1 MVKCVILTGIPAS
14 IFPEGS
20 SWTLHVR
27 TMSFGEFVERLKLCD
42 AIENYNRHEPTNK
55 LLEKYG
61 VRYDR
66 GTEYKLQPGDTSVI
80 YVIGL
85 KRRAP
90 AGATD
95 VHVSEEDLLVL
106 HVVARPGPA

>member
-66 GTEYKLQPGDTSVI
+66 GTEYKLQLGDII

-85 KRRAP
+85 KKRAP
-90 AGATD
+90 AGVD
-95 VHVSEEDLLVL
+95 VQVSEEDLLVL
-106 HVVARPGPA
+106 HVVARPA